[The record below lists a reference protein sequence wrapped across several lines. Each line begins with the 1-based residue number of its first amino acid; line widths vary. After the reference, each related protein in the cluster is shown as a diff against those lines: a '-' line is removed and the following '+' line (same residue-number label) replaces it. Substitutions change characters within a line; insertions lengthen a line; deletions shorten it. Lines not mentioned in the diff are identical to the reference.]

1 MGQSTNN
8 LEPKIIRLIDAN
20 LNRAAEGLRV
30 VEDVCRFILD
40 NAETAGQLKSMR
52 HEIRSLYPNEEELVR
67 FRDTEND
74 IGKQVEDYGSDIR
87 ENLSSVVRANLK
99 RAQEA
104 LRVLEECE
112 KLLSPPIQEKAEH
125 LRYRCYEMEKQVLSL
140 IQDYK

>member
-1 MGQSTNN
+1 V
-8 LEPKIIRLIDAN
+8 DAN

-40 NAETAGQLKSMR
+40 NAETSGQLKSMR
-52 HEIRSLYPNEEELVR
+52 HEVRSLYPNEEELVT
-67 FRDTEND
+67 FRDTESD
-74 IGKQVEDYGSDIR
+74 VGKQVNNYGSDIR
-87 ENLSSVVRANLK
+87 EDLSSVVRANLK

-112 KLLSPPIQEKAEH
+112 KLFTPHLKEKAEQ

-140 IQDYK
+140 IKN